1 MKRTVVILFSLAL
14 LSSTAIGAESETS
27 KPDPARVHI
36 EFHKK
41 VAPAIVAVRGPD
53 RSGTGIIISEDGLVL
68 TSSRVTGD
76 SVSVRVW
83 LEGNRRVNGR
93 VIFSKKD
100 KEIALVKIESKEKLP
115 FLKLGDSDKL
125 QLGERLYTVGN
136 VQGSIEADAQ
146 AALSVGVVSGRFD
159 LTETNAGHPY
169 KGPVL
174 ETTAAVN
181 RGLDGAPFLNRDGEV
196 VGLITLNYS
205 RANWI
210 GLAIPI
216 NIVKKVLEDGG
227 ALKKQ

>member
-1 MKRTVVILFSLAL
+1 MKRIALILFSLAM
-14 LSSTAIGAESETS
+14 LSPMAFSAEVEAP

-53 RSGTGIIISEDGLVL
+53 RSGTGVIISDDGLIL
-68 TSSRVTGD
+68 TSSYVTGD

-83 LEGNRRVNGR
+83 LPGNRRVNGR

-100 KEIALVKIESKEKLP
+100 KEVALVKIESKERLP
-115 FLKLGDSDKL
+115 FLPLGDSDKL
-125 QLGERLYTVGN
+125 QLGERTYTIGN

-146 AALSVGVVSGRFD
+146 AALSVGVLSGRFE
-159 LTETNAGHPY
+159 LQETYGGHTY

-181 RGLDGAPFLNRDGEV
+181 RGLSGGPLLNRDGEV
-196 VGLITLNYS
+196 VGLVTLNYS
-205 RANWI
+205 QNTWS

-227 ALKKQ
+227 AWKKQ